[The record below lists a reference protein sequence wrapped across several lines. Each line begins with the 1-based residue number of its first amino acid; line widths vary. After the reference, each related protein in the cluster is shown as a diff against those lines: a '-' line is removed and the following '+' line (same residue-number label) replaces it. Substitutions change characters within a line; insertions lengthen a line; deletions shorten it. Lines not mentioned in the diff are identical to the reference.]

1 MHTDVDRPRS
11 CTYLD
16 TRLTFRS
23 ANSTGILEVCNEL
36 GQWSRVCAD
45 GSISISDVSVACN
58 QLGFDP
64 SPLPNIDIVRLSL
77 NPALS
82 NGGQLVSF
90 RFSENSLG
98 CQGSEQNLMSCPGA
112 SMPTEPPPPL
122 IRRKRQG
129 GLPLTCGSL
138 VRIGCPGKECLKY
151 MHACMHRFV
160 SKRVT
165 RYVYTV
171 MCHGISYRRTVDI
184 TGRGWSG

>member
-1 MHTDVDRPRS
+1 MHTDRPRS

-23 ANSTGILEVCNEL
+23 AESTGILEVCNEL

-45 GSISISDVSVACN
+45 GSISINDTSVACN

-64 SPLPNIDIVRLSL
+64 SFPPNIDIVPLTT

-82 NGGQLVSF
+82 DGGQPVSF
-90 RFSENSLG
+90 RFAENSLG

-129 GLPLTCGSL
+129 GLPLPLMCGSL
-138 VRIGCPGKECLKY
+138 IRIGCSGKN
-151 MHACMHRFV
+151 V
-160 SKRVT
+160 
-165 RYVYTV
+165 
-171 MCHGISYRRTVDI
+171 
-184 TGRGWSG
+184 